1 MLGCMPGVTDPLG
14 IDAPGIAESRALRE
28 AHDADGALTRTRP
41 TPAAAFHAARRMFL
55 KGRRVDMRALAAE
68 LGIARPTLYRWT
80 GQREQL
86 LSDVLWSLSDE
97 IFQRARQEHP
107 RHEGAKR
114 LLAIYRK
121 HVGALVEA
129 QPLHVFLRQETQVAL
144 RVLTSPFLVFR
155 PFPWEVNSAQ
165 TLIASAEGMFLLGL
179 FWINRR
185 SLRFSVTH
193 WRAHPFIGFILVF
206 SAETAIALSCAFS
219 NFGLIAR
226 ERVMFTPLLLMLVV
240 AFPAQQW
247 AAKSSVRRPMAF
259 GVSQA

>member
-1 MLGCMPGVTDPLG
+1 MLGCMPVVTDPLG
-14 IDAPGIAESRALRE
+14 IDAPATAESPALRE

-55 KGRRVDMRALAAE
+55 KGRRVDMRALAEE
-68 LGIARPTLYRWT
+68 LGISRPTLYRWT

-144 RVLTSPFLVFR
+144 RVLTSPLGGVQRRTVQRLAELYREEQEAGAFQPRVDPDLLAYAVVRLTESFIY
-155 PFPWEVNSAQ
+155 ND
-165 TLIASAEGMFLLGL
+165 TLATVEPA
-179 FWINRR
+179 
-185 SLRFSVTH
+185 VD
-193 WRAHPFIGFILVF
+193 RATEIV
-206 SAETAIALSCAFS
+206 A
-219 NFGLIAR
+219 
-226 ERVMFTPLLLMLVV
+226 LLLE
-240 AFPAQQW
+240 
-247 AAKSSVRRPMAF
+247 
-259 GVSQA
+259 

>member
-1 MLGCMPGVTDPLG
+1 MSALASPVDVDVPITDGSL
-14 IDAPGIAESRALRE
+14 ALRE
-28 AHDADGALTRTRP
+28 ARDANAGLTRTRP
-41 TPAAAFHAARRMFL
+41 TPAAAFHAARRMYL

-68 LGIARPTLYRWT
+68 LEISRPTLYRWT

-144 RVLTSPFLVFR
+144 RVLTSP
-155 PFPWEVNSAQ
+155 
-165 TLIASAEGMFLLGL
+165 LGGVQ
-179 FWINRR
+179 RR
-185 SLRFSVTH
+185 T
-193 WRAHPFIGFILVF
+193 
-206 SAETAIALSCAFS
+206 
-219 NFGLIAR
+219 
-226 ERVMFTPLLLMLVV
+226 
-240 AFPAQQW
+240 
-247 AAKSSVRRPMAF
+247 
-259 GVSQA
+259 